1 VKYAVTVAG
10 RSFEIEVDHEHLVRV
25 NGHPLYV
32 DLEQVGGLPVYS
44 LAVDDEGYL
53 VFIEEG
59 HGESPSTMPYLV
71 EVQGQIYP
79 VEVESQRPQLAPR
92 KVECSGEGAECLRV
106 CAPLAGTLLS
116 LPVAVGERVGAG
128 QVLAVVESMKMKM
141 ELRAPQAAVVDS
153 ISGPTQ
159 RDVGQGEELL
169 ILRAL

>member
-1 VKYAVTVAG
+1 VKYTVTVAG
-10 RSFEIEVDHEHLVRV
+10 RSFEMEVDHQHLVRV

-59 HGESPSTMPYLV
+59 HGKSPATMPYLV

-79 VEVESQRPQLAPR
+79 VEVKGQRPQLAPR
-92 KVECSGEGAECLRV
+92 EVECSGENTECLRV

-116 LPVAVGERVGAG
+116 LPVAIGERVGAG
-128 QVLAVVESMKMKM
+128 QILAVVESMKMKM
-141 ELRAPQAAVVDS
+141 ELRAPQAAIVDG
-153 ISGPTQ
+153 ICGPAQ
-159 RDVGQGEELL
+159 REVSQGEELL
-169 ILRAL
+169 TLRAL